1 MKSKTKWIAGLRRAV
16 IFGAIVSSGLQ
27 TASATAEKFRG
38 AVWVGAPCF
47 SRGEMDFSPSEKRS
61 ISKWAL
67 ALEFPEA
74 SAKAPDQSRDILRS
88 AESLLPPHECGGSH
102 REEDLASCSL
112 FFSATASSVAQ
123 SSAPKAPRASVSP
136 QTAALERDFFAAI
149 RTGDAGKF
157 LSYVPEEGIH
167 VGPQAQ
173 PVGRAE
179 VEAQLSHRR
188 GLYCKLF
195 DSSCIDTPVKLDASS
210 RACSD
215 RELLTHSEKVRTAAS
230 ETVRNGVRQAIL
242 VAEVKNK
249 RCGGAMLIDF
259 IFNYQQGEWK
269 LFSAP

>member
-1 MKSKTKWIAGLRRAV
+1 MLSFVLLMQTAPAP
-16 IFGAIVSSGLQ
+16 AQSASSGE
-27 TASATAEKFRG
+27 SR
-38 AVWVGAPCF
+38 APHAA
-47 SRGEMDFSPSEKRS
+47 
-61 ISKWAL
+61 I
-67 ALEFPEA
+67 
-74 SAKAPDQSRDILRS
+74 
-88 AESLLPPHECGGSH
+88 
-102 REEDLASCSL
+102 
-112 FFSATASSVAQ
+112 
-123 SSAPKAPRASVSP
+123 SP

-149 RTGDAGKF
+149 RAGDAGKF
-157 LSYVPEEGIH
+157 LSYVPKEGIH

-195 DSSCIDTPVKLDASS
+195 DSSCIDTPIKLDAGA

-215 RELLTHSEKVRTAAS
+215 RELLTRSERVRTAAS

-249 RCGGAMLIDF
+249 RCGGAHLVDF
-259 IFNYQQGEWK
+259 IFNYVEGEWK

>member
-1 MKSKTKWIAGLRRAV
+1 MKMKWMAGLRRAV
-16 IFGAIVSSGLQ
+16 IFSAMLSSMPLTQ
-27 TASATAEKFRG
+27 TT
-38 AVWVGAPCF
+38 
-47 SRGEMDFSPSEKRS
+47 
-61 ISKWAL
+61 
-67 ALEFPEA
+67 
-74 SAKAPDQSRDILRS
+74 
-88 AESLLPPHECGGSH
+88 
-102 REEDLASCSL
+102 
-112 FFSATASSVAQ
+112 SVAAQ
-123 SSAPKAPRASVSP
+123 SSSPAGASRKPHASISP

-149 RTGDAGKF
+149 REGNARKF

-173 PVGRAE
+173 PVSRAE

-188 GLYCKLF
+188 DLYCKLF
-195 DSSCIDTPVKLDASS
+195 DSSCIDTPIELDAST

-249 RCGGAMLIDF
+249 RCGGTNLVDF
-259 IFNYQQGEWK
+259 IFNYVQGEWK